1 MHDSSLWEANKSFR
15 KRLTLTDESRYKL
28 KNQRI
33 DRLGWMRNTFQSQ
46 ERSVSLKEEGVQVKI
61 AQSIATNKINT
72 VVGLYKEAI
81 DDLEEGMD
89 SRISKAEES
98 IIQNKRSQI
107 LIKSVEKMLKESAT
121 RNGVTSRQHET
132 YN

>member
-1 MHDSSLWEANKSFR
+1 M
-15 KRLTLTDESRYKL
+15 
-28 KNQRI
+28 
-33 DRLGWMRNTFQSQ
+33 
-46 ERSVSLKEEGVQVKI
+46 KI